1 MAIPLIVVVI
11 VCFLITSWAWLFAG
25 DDKRGARSSAPDAT
39 SAADG
44 TPVGGGVVAGSG
56 SPAPTGATP
65 RAGGT
70 VSGTASGSPA
80 PSASSSAPAPG
91 QPGASSGAAQPPGV
105 PAQPPGVPQSATA
118 PGATPVGTPRAS
130 EAQPG
135 EIAVMVDRFATTGY
149 IDVINPTDRPLK
161 SWKLT
166 VTVSGSRFTVFRA
179 DGNGGLTAQYGSTV
193 ATATSTRPLQPHEEL
208 TLYFELKDPVTNA
221 TCDFS
226 GVSCRF

>member
-1 MAIPLIVVVI
+1 MAIPLIAVVI

-25 DDKRGARSSAPDAT
+25 DDKRGARSTGPDAT
-39 SAADG
+39 SVAEG
-44 TPVGGGVVAGSG
+44 TPVGGGGVTGSG
-56 SPAPTGATP
+56 SPQPTDATP

-70 VSGTASGSPA
+70 VTGTASGTPT

-91 QPGASSGAAQPPGV
+91 QPGASSGPAQPPGA
-105 PAQPPGVPQSATA
+105 PAQPPGVPPPATA
-118 PGATPVGTPRAS
+118 PGATPVDTPQAS
-130 EAQPG
+130 EAKPG
-135 EIAVMVDRFATTGY
+135 EIVVMVDRFATSGY
-149 IDVINPTDRPLK
+149 IDVVNPTDRPLK

-179 DGNGGLTAQYGSTV
+179 DGNGGLTAQYGTTV

-208 TLYFELKDPVTNA
+208 TVYFELKDPVTNA